1 MGRHPTT
8 QRISRKSVESALFGA
23 PCEVKGNQLPTSGDV
38 MKYMN
43 WVKIKEFEGGNK
55 DWTLREV
62 AETVAGR
69 IIEIWTTASI
79 PVMSKDSVVQKLL
92 RFQARCRKTEKS
104 CKSAREKFSQDAFST
119 LISVRVD
126 VES

>member
-1 MGRHPTT
+1 M
-8 QRISRKSVESALFGA
+8 ESALFGA

-62 AETVAGR
+62 AETEVAGR

-126 VES
+126 EKS